1 MSAYVILTAVQERII
16 GSAFDDET
24 IRERDT
30 PKSLKA
36 ENNPSSLYRNPHRL
50 NRFKRFTGFSSFV
63 NIIYSK
69 TPRRFPMMMR
79 RTTPVEPAEPV

>member
-1 MSAYVILTAVQERII
+1 MDVKKQKYVAPRRRFRFSAYVILTAVQERII

-36 ENNPSSLYRNPHRL
+36 ENNRL
-50 NRFKRFTGFSSFV
+50 PFIG
-63 NIIYSK
+63 ILIG
-69 TPRRFPMMMR
+69 
-79 RTTPVEPAEPV
+79 

>member
-1 MSAYVILTAVQERII
+1 MQKYVALRRRFRISAYVILTAVQERII

-36 ENNPSSLYRNPHRL
+36 ENNHLPFIGILI
-50 NRFKRFTGFSSFV
+50 G
-63 NIIYSK
+63 
-69 TPRRFPMMMR
+69 
-79 RTTPVEPAEPV
+79 